1 MFEQQR
7 SIEDRTKNSWWS
19 YLKPTLPKRWLLIVA
34 GAMWSAVGIM
44 LLNYA
49 VTWLTLSFSIPAILL
64 GVLGIILSVMV
75 NRWGFSKIALK
86 NIERFLA
93 LNDKACLFSFQ
104 AWKSYLLILVM
115 VSTGIFLRN
124 SAIPK
129 VYLAVVYTTI
139 GGALIQ
145 ASVKYY
151 TRFFSLNRGGGS

>member
-64 GVLGIILSVMV
+64 GMLGIILSVMV

-86 NIERFLA
+86 NIERILA
-93 LNDKACLFSFQ
+93 LNEKACLFSFQ

-129 VYLAVVYTTI
+129 VYLAVVYTAI

>member
-1 MFEQQR
+1 
-7 SIEDRTKNSWWS
+7 
-19 YLKPTLPKRWLLIVA
+19 
-34 GAMWSAVGIM
+34 M

-86 NIERFLA
+86 NIERILA
-93 LNDKACLFSFQ
+93 LKEKACLFSFQ
-104 AWKSYLLILVM
+104 AWKSYLLIIVM

-129 VYLAVVYTTI
+129 VYLAVVYTAI

-151 TRFFSLNRGGGS
+151 TRFFSLIHRGVS

>member
-86 NIERFLA
+86 NIERILA
-93 LNDKACLFSFQ
+93 LNEKACLFSFQ

-129 VYLAVVYTTI
+129 VYLAVVCTTI

-151 TRFFSLNRGGGS
+151 TRFFSLNHREAS